1 METSTLASQMS
12 ALPPIPK
19 LLIRGVPSLPP
30 ADSSVQMERM
40 AAAVE
45 SSSKQ
50 MSELMS
56 CMGTFMASMAPK
68 VPKRKAEEPAAEP
81 DNDWTEE
88 DEGEYRSDSESE
100 REEPQEEES
109 EDIPLLARFGTGTA
123 LHVPGE
129 TQLEVW
135 ERCLKHDPAFGKEAW
150 RNLKLHF
157 LCVQS

>member
-1 METSTLASQMS
+1 MGKDKTEKSSQSPASAEKEHRKSSSRGSSAEPRPSKSKDSSSEPGHSKTREPMRSASNESTAVETSTLASQMS

-68 VPKRKAEEPAAEP
+68 VPKRKAEEPADP
-81 DNDWTEE
+81 DAND
-88 DEGEYRSDSESE
+88 
-100 REEPQEEES
+100 
-109 EDIPLLARFGTGTA
+109 
-123 LHVPGE
+123 
-129 TQLEVW
+129 
-135 ERCLKHDPAFGKEAW
+135 
-150 RNLKLHF
+150 
-157 LCVQS
+157 